1 MPEMNGS
8 STPVTSEPFWIGMTI
23 DIIRR
28 NQPAPAICAASSG
41 SLPSWVMAEI
51 PAREAYGIWSA
62 ISASTRMVTVP

>member
-1 MPEMNGS
+1 MLGTARMTNRLRPLMPEMNGS
-8 STPVTSEPFWIGMTI
+8 STPVTREPFWIGMTI

-51 PAREAYGIWSA
+51 PAREA
-62 ISASTRMVTVP
+62 